1 MDTKVNM
8 DYRFTW
14 DDEPTE
20 EQLQVIMQE
29 VAEEARRD
37 HEAIAKQL
45 LETLESEYLRIRA
58 AQQIE
63 I

>member
-1 MDTKVNM
+1 MDAKVNM
-8 DYRFTW
+8 NYRFTW
-14 DDEPTE
+14 DAEPTE

-29 VAEEARRD
+29 VAEEAQRD
-37 HEAIAKQL
+37 HEAATKQL

-58 AQQIE
+58 TQQIE